1 MAIITLTTDWGTRDY
16 YIAIVKGIIYSNLP
30 DAKIVDISHD
40 ISSFDY
46 LEAQHVI
53 KNAYPYFPSK
63 TVHLIGLETNS
74 GKGNSNPI
82 AINYKDQFFLGNDN
96 GIFSLLFGELTEG
109 IIEIETSHIENKMF
123 LVRDA
128 LLKAAIHLAK
138 GGSIE
143 DLGHK
148 KDSIMQRMLPSPT
161 FENNSIRGSVVYVDR
176 FENIVTNISKEL
188 FDKVRNGRKFTIL
201 LNHKY
206 YIHRLSTSY
215 NDVGEAE
222 LLAYFNSEG
231 FLEISMNL
239 GKTASMFNLDV
250 HKPIRIEFDDN
261 TNS

>member
-40 ISSFDY
+40 ISPFDF

-53 KNAYPYFPSK
+53 KNAYPYFPPK
-63 TVHLIGLETNS
+63 TVHLVGLENHS

-82 AINYKDQFFLGNDN
+82 AIYYKDQFFLGQDD
-96 GIFSLLFGELTEG
+96 GIFSLIFGELTDG
-109 IIEIETSHIENKMF
+109 IVEIDVSHIENKMF
-123 LVRDA
+123 LVRDV
-128 LLKAAIHLAK
+128 LLKATIHLAK

-143 DLGHK
+143 DLGQK
-148 KDSIMQRMLPSPT
+148 KNSIMQRMLPSPA
-161 FENNSIRGSVVYVDR
+161 FENNSIRGSVVYIDN

-188 FDKVRNGRKFTIL
+188 FDKVRNGRKFNIL

>member
-40 ISSFDY
+40 INSFDY

-53 KNAYPYFPSK
+53 KNAYPYFPAK
-63 TVHLIGLETNS
+63 TVHLIGLENHS
-74 GKGNSNPI
+74 GKGNTNPV
-82 AINYKDQFFLGNDN
+82 AIYYNEQFFLGQDD
-96 GIFSLLFGELTEG
+96 GIFSLLFGQLTSG
-109 IIEIETSHIENKMF
+109 IVEIDVSHIENQMF
-123 LVRDA
+123 LVRDV

-138 GGSIE
+138 GGMIE
-143 DLGHK
+143 DLGQVK
-148 KDSIMQRMLPSPT
+148 TGIIQLMLPNPT
-161 FENNSIRGSVVYVDR
+161 FENNCIRGSVVYIDK
-176 FENIVTNISKEL
+176 FENIVTNITKEL

-206 YIHRLSTSY
+206 YIHKISTSY

-222 LLAYFNSEG
+222 LLAYFNSEDY
-231 FLEISMNL
+231 LEISMNL

-250 HKPIRIEFDDN
+250 HKPIRVEFDDN
-261 TNS
+261 SNS

>member
-16 YIAIVKGIIYSNLP
+16 YIAIIKGIIYSNLP

-53 KNAYPYFPSK
+53 KNAYPYFPPK
-63 TVHLIGLETNS
+63 TVHLIGLENHS
-74 GKGNSNPI
+74 GKLNSNPI
-82 AINYKDQFFLGNDN
+82 AINYKDQFFVGHDD
-96 GIFSLLFGELTEG
+96 GIFSLIFGELTDG
-109 IIEIETSHIENKMF
+109 IVEIDVSHMENKMF
-123 LVRDA
+123 LVRDVM
-128 LLKAAIHLAK
+128 LKAVIHLAK
-138 GGSIE
+138 GGSMD
-143 DLGHK
+143 DLGTK
-148 KDSIMQRMLPSPT
+148 KNSIAQRMLSTPA
-161 FENNSIRGSVVYVDR
+161 FEKNSIRGSVVYVDK

-188 FDKVRNGRKFTIL
+188 FDKVRNGRKFNIL
-201 LNHKY
+201 INHKY

-222 LLAYFNSEG
+222 SVSYFNSEG

-239 GKTASMFNLDV
+239 GKTASMFNLDI